1 MVIEQN
7 RETCFV
13 SSHQTAAATSWPE
26 LSSSYAGNYQSD
38 DSQDPDTEICTS
50 QVPSLNFSI
59 IYLFSSV

>member
-38 DSQDPDTEICTS
+38 DSQDPDTAGICTS
-50 QVPSLNFSI
+50 QVAKLNFSI
-59 IYLFSSV
+59 LYLFSV